1 MMNFKLDWI
10 HHIFHQLIA
19 PFPFFF
25 FRFFAIFPEGVLTDR
40 EYFYI
45 WLILFIRAMELGE
58 ISLLELGWMF
68 VRSASSELI
77 LSETVSLSFSFLF
90 FFFFVER
97 CVRCGFEN
105 WFKKP
110 WNEWW
115 KCVVEI
121 NRNSLGLKRRLGR
134 WIGIYPWWTIFVS
147 VATVL
152 FSIGGLFFW
161 TEENDGIKL
170 WTTYDSPTRFNSRWV
185 KDHFSDVRYEALIIS
200 ADNIL
205 RPDVLVT
212 VNSISQMFIFL
223 ISLASLLRLCSPIPP
238 VLDFFLWGQFQWG
251 FFPERDS
258 STLAMTINAIV

>member
-90 FFFFVER
+90 FFFF
-97 CVRCGFEN
+97 F
-105 WFKKP
+105 
-110 WNEWW
+110 
-115 KCVVEI
+115 
-121 NRNSLGLKRRLGR
+121 
-134 WIGIYPWWTIFVS
+134 
-147 VATVL
+147 
-152 FSIGGLFFW
+152 
-161 TEENDGIKL
+161 
-170 WTTYDSPTRFNSRWV
+170 
-185 KDHFSDVRYEALIIS
+185 
-200 ADNIL
+200 
-205 RPDVLVT
+205 
-212 VNSISQMFIFL
+212 
-223 ISLASLLRLCSPIPP
+223 
-238 VLDFFLWGQFQWG
+238 
-251 FFPERDS
+251 
-258 STLAMTINAIV
+258 

>member
-90 FFFFVER
+90 FFFCGEMRQVWIRKLIQEAVEWMMK
-97 CVRCGFEN
+97 VCGGN
-105 WFKKP
+105 
-110 WNEWW
+110 
-115 KCVVEI
+115 
-121 NRNSLGLKRRLGR
+121 
-134 WIGIYPWWTIFVS
+134 
-147 VATVL
+147 
-152 FSIGGLFFW
+152 
-161 TEENDGIKL
+161 
-170 WTTYDSPTRFNSRWV
+170 
-185 KDHFSDVRYEALIIS
+185 
-200 ADNIL
+200 
-205 RPDVLVT
+205 
-212 VNSISQMFIFL
+212 
-223 ISLASLLRLCSPIPP
+223 
-238 VLDFFLWGQFQWG
+238 
-251 FFPERDS
+251 
-258 STLAMTINAIV
+258 